1 MRRAILAVVLGCAL
15 AAPLVHAQM
24 PMSDE
29 ARKQILAYQLTL
41 PRANQLIAAMAALSK
56 QMVTAPDFKERMPKL
71 MKMSN
76 AERKAEIE
84 KDPKSV
90 AILKEHKLTVDEY
103 LVGVPTLRMAM
114 MMAQG
119 MPASANVVASPVNVA
134 FAKANLAE
142 LKPKMEAAENVVV
155 KSAK

>member
-1 MRRAILAVVLGCAL
+1 MRKAIMFAVLACAL
-15 AAPLVHAQM
+15 AAPVVRAQA

-41 PRANQLIAAMAALSK
+41 PRANKLIAAMTALSK
-56 QMVTAPDFKERMPKL
+56 QMVAAPDFKERMAKL

-84 KDPKSV
+84 KDPKSA
-90 AILKEHKLTVDEY
+90 AILKEHTLTAEEY
-103 LVGVPTLRMAM
+103 VVGVPTLRMAM

-119 MPASANVVASPVNVA
+119 MPASANVVASPANVA

-142 LKPKMEAAENVVV
+142 LKPKMAAAENIAGR
-155 KSAK
+155 SAK

>member
-1 MRRAILAVVLGCAL
+1 MRRAIVWAVLAWALVVP
-15 AAPLVHAQM
+15 AARAQM

-29 ARKQILAYQLTL
+29 AKKAVLAYQLTL

-90 AILKEHKLTVDEY
+90 AILKENKLTSDEY
-103 LVGVPTLRMAM
+103 LVGVPALRMAM

-119 MPASANVVASPVNVA
+119 MPASANVVASSANVA

-142 LKPKMEAAENVVV
+142 LKPKMEAAEGALLP
-155 KSAK
+155 KK

>member
-1 MRRAILAVVLGCAL
+1 MRRAILAVVLACAL
-15 AAPLVHAQM
+15 APLVHAQM

-90 AILKEHKLTVDEY
+90 AILKENKLTSDEY
-103 LVGVPTLRMAM
+103 LVGVPALRMAM

-119 MPASANVVASPVNVA
+119 MPASANVVASSANVA

-142 LKPKMEAAENVVV
+142 LKPKMEAAEGALLP
-155 KSAK
+155 KK